1 MQTFPVVDSIIFTMV
16 KLVFT
21 QQLRRFTEVP
31 EIDSPASKLRDAL
44 ETAFHVNP
52 RLRSYILDEQG
63 HLRPHVVIFID
74 GRRLRDRVNLN
85 DKLSDDSTIHV
96 LQALSGG

>member
-1 MQTFPVVDSIIFTMV
+1 MPRLF
-16 KLVFT
+16 FT

-31 EIDSPASKLRDAL
+31 EIDSPATTLRAALDDAFGQN
-44 ETAFHVNP
+44 T

-63 HLRPHVVIFID
+63 HLRKHVVIFID
-74 GRRLRDRVNLN
+74 GQRVRDHVS
-85 DKLSDDSTIHV
+85 LSDTLSPDSNVHV